1 MKAIIID
8 DEPDCARLLSL
19 EITKYC
25 PNIEIVDIC
34 LKSEDG
40 LLSIITHS
48 PELVFLDIE
57 MPKMNGFQLLDQ
69 LDEISFA
76 LIFTTAYD
84 EFAVKAFRYSAIDY
98 LLKPILA
105 EELLIAIKKA
115 GNGRTKRS
123 QIFHLKSQLENRGKN
138 NLSEIAL
145 LSQYG
150 LSFTQLKEI
159 LYCESDNNLTHLYL
173 LNGQTLSL
181 TKTISE
187 IQELLEEYHFLRV
200 HRQYI
205 VNLNLIKKFVKADN
219 AVVLFN
225 NESIPV
231 ARSQKDRL
239 MEKFDWL

>member
-8 DEPDCARLLSL
+8 DEPDCARLLAL
-19 EITKYC
+19 EISKYC
-25 PNIEIVDIC
+25 PHIEIVDIC

-40 LLSIITHS
+40 LLSILTYN

-69 LDEISFA
+69 LDDISFA

-98 LLKPILA
+98 LLKPIVV
-105 EELLIAIKKA
+105 EELVAAIQKA
-115 GNGRTKRS
+115 GKGETQLR
-123 QIFHLKSQLENRGKN
+123 QITHLRSQLENKGKN

-173 LNGQTLSL
+173 LNGQILSL

-187 IQELLEEYHFLRV
+187 IQVLLEEYHFLRV

-205 VNLNLIKKFVKADN
+205 VNLNLIKKFVKAEN
-219 AVVLFN
+219 AVILHN
-225 NESIPV
+225 NNSIPV
-231 ARSQKDRL
+231 ARSQKDKL